1 MLDEMTP
8 EQFNE
13 WMAYY
18 TLEPFGDEWEQSAM
32 VCATVFNTQVTKK
45 HNLAKIEDYMPQFE
59 VDGDNKK
66 DKRKMNVDEAQEFF
80 QRKYGVG

>member
-59 VDGDNKK
+59 VDGDPK
-66 DKRKMNVDEAQEFF
+66 DNRKMNVDEAQEFF